1 MHCCDII
8 MYFCILRLSQVY
20 GAVERVVAGVVSG
33 VEPSFLVDE
42 QLGHSRVTAERRQM
56 ERRTTAA
63 VDRIDF
69 RTHIK
74 QQRNDVMMATCR
86 RAS

>member
-1 MHCCDII
+1 

-20 GAVERVVAGVVSG
+20 CAIERVVAGVVSG
-33 VEPSFLVDE
+33 VESSFLVDE
-42 QLGHSRVTAERRQM
+42 QLGHSRVTAERRQV

-69 RTHIK
+69 RTHVEQK
-74 QQRNDVMMATCR
+74 RDDVMMATCR